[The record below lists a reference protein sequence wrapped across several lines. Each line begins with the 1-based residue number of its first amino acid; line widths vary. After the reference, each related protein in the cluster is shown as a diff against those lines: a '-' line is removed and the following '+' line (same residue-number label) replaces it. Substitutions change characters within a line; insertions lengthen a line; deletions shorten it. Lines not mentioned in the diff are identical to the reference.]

1 MLDAVFGV
9 GRVYAERRGDRR
21 ALDQFMAAQGVRLRH
36 RPDIVV
42 EGWDGPGTYVLIDIK
57 TFDAVGATAIATAHT
72 DTTRGAMHDRRA
84 SDSIEHEYGGLRA
97 VPPRM
102 RLVIF
107 EVSTGGSLG
116 WRARALL
123 RGLQR
128 RAGPSL
134 PLELLDQATWAVP
147 RLAPFARMAVGMAV
161 RRGLAEAVHEC
172 WECAVAPPLPVF
184 ALAPPAHF
192 RFPALSSPGGQG
204 GVVGGASCGHH
215 RIAVLPGVG
224 GAGVGADA
232 CGAP

>member
-1 MLDAVFGV
+1 M
-9 GRVYAERRGDRR
+9 
-21 ALDQFMAAQGVRLRH
+21 
-36 RPDIVV
+36 
-42 EGWDGPGTYVLIDIK
+42 
-57 TFDAVGATAIATAHT
+57 
-72 DTTRGAMHDRRA
+72 
-84 SDSIEHEYGGLRA
+84 RA

-116 WRARALL
+116 WRARAFLS
-123 RGLQR
+123 GLQR

-134 PLELLDQATWAVP
+134 PVGLLDQATWAVP

-184 ALAPPAHF
+184 ALTPPAHF
-192 RFPALSSPGGQG
+192 RFPALGSPVGQG
-204 GVVGGASCGHH
+204 GAVGDTSGGHH
-215 RIAVLPGVG
+215 GIAVLPGAV